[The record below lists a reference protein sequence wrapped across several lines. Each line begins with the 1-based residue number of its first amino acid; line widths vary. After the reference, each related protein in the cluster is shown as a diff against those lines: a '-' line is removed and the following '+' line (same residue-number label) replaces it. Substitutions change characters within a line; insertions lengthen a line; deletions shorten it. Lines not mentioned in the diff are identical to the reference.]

1 MWKNK
6 CILDYG
12 NESDALH
19 NGASGTSQ
27 NNVNRYKKVLFKL
40 NNNKDRYFPVLFHH
54 NMQLIFK

>member
-19 NGASGTSQ
+19 NGASGISQ
-27 NNVNRYKKVLFKL
+27 NNINRYKKVLFKL
-40 NNNKDRYFPVLFHH
+40 NNNKDRYFLILFLHD
-54 NMQLIFK
+54 NQIIYK